1 MMITTGQA
9 LAAAAVAAHA
19 SLAVITAAHAL
30 LHVRDPRAA
39 WGWIAA
45 CWLAPL
51 AGPLLYLMLG
61 TNRVRARARELLGTD
76 DLAALETEPV
86 GLQPQLPGVLEVEL
100 RELVR
105 IGGAM
110 TRRPLLAGNTAQILH
125 DGEQTYPA
133 MIAAIDAAQQR
144 VWMSSYIFS
153 AGAVGQRF
161 ADALAAAQARGV
173 EVRVLIDGVGNLYYW
188 PRGSR
193 MLAKRGL
200 DVRRFQLPRRM
211 KLVPYMNLRNH
222 RKLLIVDDGVAF
234 TGGLNIG
241 DQHMVTL
248 AEHPAADL
256 HFRFEGPIARQL
268 AQSFAEDWAI
278 SGGDALTLPAKREV
292 SMSTHGTN
300 FCRVITEGPNEE
312 LDRLELILLG
322 ALATAHRSVRIM
334 TPYFIPTPEL
344 ARAMEAAALRGVEVL
359 VMLPARSNLP
369 WVDWASR
376 HWLRSLLQRN
386 VRVLLRPAPFAH
398 SKLFIVDGYY
408 TLVGSANLD
417 PRSLMLNFE
426 LLVETYGA
434 AFTATLN
441 AHFDQQRAGCV
452 ELTLAELDTDSRL
465 KRLRNSICWLFSPYL

>member
-1 MMITTGQA
+1 MITTGET
-9 LAAAAVAAHA
+9 LATAAVAVHTG
-19 SLAVITAAHAL
+19 LAVLTAAHAL

-45 CWLAPL
+45 CWLAPA
-51 AGPLLYLMLG
+51 AGPLLYLMFG
-61 TNRVRARARELLGTD
+61 TNRVRARARALLGAA
-76 DLAALETEPV
+76 DLAALETEPA
-86 GLQPQLPGVLEVEL
+86 GLQPQLPGVLAEEL

-110 TRRPLLAGNTAQILH
+110 TRRPLLAGNGAQLLH
-125 DGEQTYPA
+125 DGEQAYPA
-133 MIAAIDAAQQR
+133 MLAAIAGARRR

-153 AGAVGQRF
+153 AGDVGRRF
-161 ADALAAAQARGV
+161 GDALEQAQARGV
-173 EVRVLIDGVGNLYYW
+173 EVRVLIDGVGDLYYW

-193 MLAKRGL
+193 MLARRGIA
-200 DVRRFQLPRRM
+200 VRRFSLPRRL
-211 KLVPYMNLRNH
+211 KLVPYVNLRNH
-222 RKLLIVDDGVAF
+222 RKLLTVDDDLAF

-241 DQHMVTL
+241 DQHMVTQ
-248 AEHPAADL
+248 ARHPVADL
-256 HFRFEGPIARQL
+256 HFRFEGPIAAQL
-268 AQSFAEDWAI
+268 AGSFAEDWAI
-278 SGGDALTLPAKREV
+278 SGGAALASPPPSVA
-292 SMSTHGTN
+292 GAAAPGQN

-312 LDRLELILLG
+312 LDRLELILQA
-322 ALATAHRSVRIM
+322 ALANAHRHVCIM

-359 VMLPARSNLP
+359 VMLPQRSNLP

-376 HWLRSLLQRN
+376 HWQRSLLQRN

-398 SKLFIVDGYY
+398 SKLLVVDGYY

-434 AFTATLN
+434 AFASTLL
-441 AHFDQQRAGCV
+441 AHFEQQRAGCR
-452 ELTLAELDTDSRL
+452 ELTLADLAADGRL
-465 KRLRNSICWLFSPYL
+465 KRLRNAICWLFSPYL